1 VNSGAGAILEVEL
14 TPAGI
19 EVAVGLILTRS
30 FDEPT
35 IIRSLHA
42 LASEAATKITIS
54 NLRLLFK
61 TCFM

>member
-1 VNSGAGAILEVEL
+1 MLEVEL
-14 TPAGI
+14 VLAVT
-19 EVAVGLILTRS
+19 EVAVGLIVTLS
-30 FDEPT
+30 FDDPT

-42 LASEAATKITIS
+42 LARQAPIKIVIS